1 MAEEYDINEIN
12 LTRSGLAAYQGA
24 NRKLDYIMRRLD
36 QQKVTARL
44 QQVLSLLRVS
54 IYTSLKL
61 LDTIREVDRLN
72 TEIDKVLVARQEYD
86 EAFERLQS
94 NAGAGVVIAP
104 DDPRLPANYVVP
116 AQTPEEIER
125 RYPDRISVLYYGRTY
140 NPDILAEQR
149 GKLASIDP
157 GEFDSVRAQIED
169 LTLSVDAL
177 TLHSIEGYQEEHRK
191 LVAYMDTQIENVQ
204 TNLGVD
210 EGELIKVSADHTYD
224 TTAVLDVTMA
234 PAVETFEA
242 LGTLYPHNTTRQG
255 TIDIITAELAALFGG
270 AIPTRQQEAYL
281 GRVSSESVLQGCPI
295 DARLLFLSL
304 IHI

>member
-104 DDPRLPANYVVP
+104 DDP
-116 AQTPEEIER
+116 
-125 RYPDRISVLYYGRTY
+125 
-140 NPDILAEQR
+140 
-149 GKLASIDP
+149 
-157 GEFDSVRAQIED
+157 
-169 LTLSVDAL
+169 
-177 TLHSIEGYQEEHRK
+177 
-191 LVAYMDTQIENVQ
+191 
-204 TNLGVD
+204 
-210 EGELIKVSADHTYD
+210 
-224 TTAVLDVTMA
+224 
-234 PAVETFEA
+234 
-242 LGTLYPHNTTRQG
+242 
-255 TIDIITAELAALFGG
+255 
-270 AIPTRQQEAYL
+270 
-281 GRVSSESVLQGCPI
+281 
-295 DARLLFLSL
+295 LSL